1 MGHRAIVEA
10 VGITEQFKATWVLID
25 NQPAGY
31 HSGKHLEG
39 RALRTNFAV
48 QRILRNGTITCRP
61 RRAVEMGMPKD
72 AANQLSILWHR
83 CTGPM
88 RCDEFIL
95 CSQISASRG
104 F

>member
-25 NQPAGY
+25 NHPAGY

-48 QRILRNGTITCRP
+48 QRILRNGIITCRP